1 MKGIILAGGNGSRL
15 YPITK
20 GISKQLLPIYDKP
33 MIYYPL
39 SVLMMSKI
47 REILIISSRDYILF
61 YKKLLGDGSDLG
73 IKLNYEIQTEPR
85 GIVDAFIL
93 GEDFI
98 GKSNICLVLG
108 DNIFYGHSLA
118 TELINASSIEEGA
131 IIFGYHVSNP
141 KEYAVLEFNKEHRV
155 VSIEEKPLIPKSHC
169 IVPGLYYYDNSVI
182 ERAKLITPSLRGE
195 LEITDLNRSYL
206 NDNKLSIHPL
216 KRGITWLDIGSY
228 EGLLKATNFIAI
240 TQKMTG
246 LCIGCIEE
254 IAFQNKWIDKN
265 QLETLGRKYEMTEYG
280 KYILAIANDA
290 NNIAR

>member
-1 MKGIILAGGNGSRL
+1 
-15 YPITK
+15 
-20 GISKQLLPIYDKP
+20 
-33 MIYYPL
+33 
-39 SVLMMSKI
+39 MSKI